1 MSPET
6 LFQIIFCFIFNQS
19 AVSLSDIFQT
29 ARCSVFSLQGEP
41 SHQHSG
47 GYYCASPGA
56 DHRPLPPPPPAG
68 LWGGRF
74 GPARGAGILW
84 QRGQQL
90 PAFRLQ
96 PCGAVSRRAV
106 FICLHRLSS
115 ALNVAWAYEVVICFM
130 DSFFTRP
137 LAARATRV
145 RACYNLCRFCAVL
158 RMVKFLIFWRH

>member
-56 DHRPLPPPPPAG
+56 DHRRLHHLRPAG
-68 LWGGRF
+68 LCRGRVR
-74 GPARGAGILW
+74 PARSAGILW

-106 FICLHRLSS
+106 FVCLHRLSS
-115 ALNVAWAYEVVICFM
+115 ALIVAWGYEIVRCYQTVFLTR
-130 DSFFTRP
+130 FF
-137 LAARATRV
+137 ATRAGKG
-145 RACYNLCRFCAVL
+145 RACYNSRRFCAPL
-158 RMVKFLIFWRH
+158 RMVNFEFFGGN